1 MKIYGAN
8 NINNIINKQNTGL
21 KSDFDPNKLLS
32 DTEVLEKLEALIGKL
47 EIGAIYEG
55 SILEDKGSAYDLISI
70 KNLIAKSEDVYG
82 QVVKIV
88 EEALS
93 DQGKIFELINR
104 ADTADLEA
112 SILFEAKEMISPKGR
127 LGVESVSERIV
138 EYVKLAAEGEVK
150 KVEVLITAIDK
161 AVKDIELALNKTIEG
176 PKMLENLEGK
186 EKSLKEIANR
196 LERVLKNAGENPE
209 KNISIQGH
217 KSNKE
222 SAKLPILSPKDLA
235 KLPVITQKTYERII
249 EKLEDFISIERL
261 VKNPENVKVQL
272 KEMLETMVTK
282 QLATLELIKQLEV
295 RKGDPEQILRLKE
308 ILQFDGRLG
317 AAYMSNR
324 LVKFVKL
331 AGENDTEKLDGLN
344 KALEEAF
351 KELEKAF
358 KNLPDLSKKTFDLI
372 MKKLKDWEEELED
385 LKKPSQKI
393 LIQIKRYLKVLKET
407 ELFGIAAYKLV
418 AGGWFIAYYIS
429 KVLFK

>member
-112 SILFEAKEMISPKGR
+112 SILFEAKEIISPKGR

-138 EYVKLAAEGEVK
+138 EHVKLAAEGEVK

-186 EKSLKEIANR
+186 EKSLEEIANR

-217 KSNKE
+217 KELKE
-222 SAKLPILSPKDLA
+222 SVKLPILSPKDLA

-261 VKNPENVKVQL
+261 VKNPENIKVQL

-282 QLATLELIKQLEV
+282 QLATLDLIKQLEV

-324 LVKFVKL
+324 VVKFVKL